1 MSDLKR
7 EARDALENA
16 REKAGN
22 IFENIKDKAV
32 EWKDKAAPT
41 VENLKDRAVEWKDK
55 AAPAVENLKDKAVD
69 AVKQGAGRVRDR
81 ASSDVKNDF
90 FNDLDAEA
98 RQQKAGAQQEAE
110 AMQRRLEALLR
121 GEADAAPDA
130 EEPDEDATREE

>member
-7 EARDALENA
+7 EAHDALENA

-32 EWKDKAAPT
+32 EWKGKATPA

-55 AAPAVENLKDKAVD
+55 AVPAVENLKDKAVD

>member
-32 EWKDKAAPT
+32 EWKDKA
-41 VENLKDRAVEWKDK
+41 V
-55 AAPAVENLKDKAVD
+55 PAVENLKDKAVD

>member
-1 MSDLKR
+1 MNDLKR

-32 EWKDKAAPT
+32 EWKGKATPA
-41 VENLKDRAVEWKDK
+41 VENLKDKAVEWKDK
-55 AAPAVENLKDKAVD
+55 AVPAVENLKDKAVD